1 LYGRP
6 PPHLVELLIPANELA
21 PVITTNLN
29 TTAIAQQIKANLPKA
44 QELMKVQADKNKKER
59 ELEIGDMVYLKI

>member
-6 PPHLVELLIPANELA
+6 PPHLVELLIPADELA
-21 PVITTNLN
+21 PVITPNLN
-29 TTAIAQQIKANLPKA
+29 TTAIAQQIKANLQKA